1 MGKSVWRSI
10 EYFFTGN
17 YTADD
22 GNNDINAFGFGGVI
36 RAYGGDDTIK
46 VGSIGATVYTG
57 TGNDSVYGG
66 AAYLKV
72 VDDSGN
78 LTVKGAAGYADISK
92 SESGNIHFAGASGG
106 TNIDH
111 RGREGDIRYQVEAP
125 HSILV
130 EGCSFRW
137 AGGRIGTHA
146 FRSPTRTGRAAVR
159 RWEA

>member
-22 GNNDINAFGFGGVI
+22 GNNDIDAYGLGGVI
-36 RAYGGDDTIK
+36 HAYGGDDTIR

-72 VDDSGN
+72 VDDPA
-78 LTVKGAAGYADISK
+78 T
-92 SESGNIHFAGASGG
+92 
-106 TNIDH
+106 
-111 RGREGDIRYQVEAP
+111 
-125 HSILV
+125 
-130 EGCSFRW
+130 
-137 AGGRIGTHA
+137 
-146 FRSPTRTGRAAVR
+146 
-159 RWEA
+159 